1 MHNKILEL
9 ALAVGVAALPMTAAT
24 ISVVPSSATATV
36 GDTITADINI
46 SDVLDLYAFQ
56 FDVSFAP
63 GVLSANTPTDGLFLN
78 SGGFFS
84 GFTDNA
90 AGTITFI
97 ADSLVGLMPG
107 ISGAGTLARIQ
118 FTAVGPGTSP
128 ITIGNPVLLDSNL
141 FDIAAITNGSTVTV
155 SAIPEPG
162 TVSFVLLGLAALVA
176 VSSRCQI
183 TKS

>member
-1 MHNKILEL
+1 MRNKILEL

-24 ISVVPSSATATV
+24 ISVVPARTAMV

-56 FDVSFAP
+56 FDLSFDP
-63 GVLSANTPTDGLFLN
+63 GILEASPATDGLFLG
-78 SGGFFS
+78 SGGFFE

-90 AGTITFI
+90 LGTMTFI
-97 ADSLVGLMPG
+97 SDSLAGPVPG
-107 ISGAGTLARIQ
+107 MSGAGTLASIQ
-118 FTAVGPGTSP
+118 FTAVGPGTSL
-128 ITIGNPVLLDSNL
+128 ITVANLILLDSTL
-141 FDIAAITNGSTVTV
+141 ADIAAVTNGSTVTV

-162 TVSFVLLGLAALVA
+162 TVSFALLGLAALVA
-176 VSSRCQI
+176 VSIRCQI